1 METNIKNQ
9 KKNTPL
15 NNLQIGLLR
24 LFQREMSEDSILSLK
39 RVLVAHYDTLLKAEL
54 EQVIEE
60 KQYIQADFDNILNG
74 NTTK

>member
-1 METNIKNQ
+1 METNIKNP

-15 NNLQIGLLR
+15 NDLQIGLLR

-54 EQVIEE
+54 EQIIEE
-60 KQYIQADFDNILNG
+60 KQYIQAGFDNILGFN
-74 NTTK
+74 K